1 MDYFDRLDA
10 DQKQVVLHNEGPIAV
25 VSGAGCLAGDTM
37 IRFNRAKKG
46 FETTI
51 EKAYKSFNGIA
62 YPGSANGWDRTIDT
76 FVRSF
81 NGERIVLHKVEDIVY
96 SGKKIVYRLI
106 LESGEVIR
114 ATGDHKIMTDN
125 GFVPLLE
132 LVAGKS
138 MVMLDT
144 LLPEKNE
151 DTVKRRDKTLRH
163 LRYYQAGAKDKDG
176 TRRETEYKLV
186 AMAKIN
192 KMNLEQLILILRNN
206 EVKAKK
212 LKLIPKGYEV
222 HHVDGDH
229 TNNDP
234 DNLEVLTKKAHAE
247 KHREERY
254 GKFNQG
260 VPKYSKV
267 EKIIKYGYEHT
278 YDICCHDPHHNFV
291 ANNIVVHNSG
301 KTTTLVA
308 KIIYLIEKE
317 KIRPTRIVAC
327 TLTKKA
333 AVEIQHRL
341 SGLIGEEKA
350 EKVRISTI
358 HSLAYK
364 TFKAAKQFHSP
375 SFKPAKIMINQYEC
389 FLPLLNRAKASNLGN
404 KQVKDHLVVIQHMK
418 MNMKTIKDYK
428 AEIKLDEKL
437 ADVNGDLSRLS
448 FEYCVYYTWQDYNKY
463 LEKHNK
469 MDFTDILVN
478 CYKTISNPKYEDF
491 LKDYSRKIEYL
502 IVDEA
507 QDTTALSFKI
517 IDELRKFDKNVCLV
531 GDLRQTIFSFAGAYI
546 QNIPEFIKRFDA
558 KIIDLKTNYRSTK
571 TIVDNANHFIS
582 TAKVVMGKP
591 SVTPNPQ
598 GGRII
603 YRTDQDDTQEADW
616 VSDRIQYLL
625 ESGEHPNEIAVI
637 YRVNSQSRAIED
649 SLIMNNV
656 PYYSYSDQPFYQRK
670 ETKDLLTYL
679 RLFNKPSD
687 IRPDDIK
694 RIANRPLRYI
704 KNDIIEDIENHAFE
718 HDVDF
723 IQAAKDF
730 HYPSQFQE
738 TAIMGL
744 IDNIQDGSKL
754 LHGGNPP
761 MEVID
766 YILKDIGYEKWA
778 NEEKKIDDAEVD
790 VTMNLDAIMTSAER
804 FETVPDFLAFIAK
817 VIKADKEKKD
827 ESGDYVRLMTVHRAK
842 GKEFKHVFII
852 GMCNRCYP
860 FYKSRGDTYQ
870 EEEERRIMYVA
881 LTRPKTHLY
890 LCALN
895 GQLGSFKVTPSQY
908 LYDMQIQYN
917 GNTNEFTKEPL
928 S

>member
-25 VSGAGCLAGDTM
+25 VSGAGCLIGTTK

-46 FETTI
+46 FETTL
-51 EKAYKSFNGIA
+51 EKAFKSFNNIA
-62 YPGSANGWDRTIDT
+62 YRGSKGWDKAITT
-76 FVRSF
+76 YVRAYT
-81 NGERIVLHKVEDIVY
+81 GEGIFLHPINDIVY
-96 SGKKIVYRLI
+96 SGKK
-106 LESGEVIR
+106 EVFKLTLSSRQSIE
-114 ATGDHKIMTDN
+114 ATADHKILTDN
-125 GFVPLLE
+125 GFIE
-132 LVAGKS
+132 LRNLVIGKS
-138 MVMLDT
+138 KVMTDT
-144 LLPEKNE
+144 LLPEK
-151 DTVKRRDKTLRH
+151 TSVKGKRRDKTIRH
-163 LRYYQAGAKDKDG
+163 LKYFLGGAKDKND
-176 TRRETEYKLV
+176 TRRESEYKLV
-186 AMAKIN
+186 ATATLNNMT
-192 KMNLEQLILILRNN
+192 LDELIHILRNDP
-206 EVKAKK
+206 
-212 LKLIPKGYEV
+212 LKSKMIKIIPKGYEV
-222 HHVDGDH
+222 HHKNGNHED
-229 TNNDP
+229 NSP
-234 DNLEVLTKKAHAE
+234 ENLEIMTCKD
-247 KHREERY
+247 HRAIHKEERY
-254 GKFNQG
+254 SKFNQG
-260 VPKYSKV
+260 IPKFVKV
-267 EKIIKYGYEHT
+267 TSIKRIGVKKT
-278 YDICCHDPHHNFV
+278 YDICCEAPHHNFV
-291 ANNIVVHNSG
+291 ANGIVVHNSG

-895 GQLGSFKVTPSQY
+895 GQLGSFKVIPSQY